1 MWRNFLDYAEELCVG
16 AAGLQDP
23 VLSRLT
29 KSAGTTQQSLKVYR
43 LATEGRYGVVLVDL
57 W

>member
-1 MWRNFLDYAEELCVG
+1 MG
-16 AAGLQDP
+16 AAGLQAP

-29 KSAGTTQQSLKVYR
+29 RSAGTSQQSLKVYC
-43 LATEGRYGVVLVDL
+43 LAAEGRYGVVLVDL